1 MPGCSRCGKT
11 GTVIWDAARNKRQ
24 RLPPREENAGTAA
37 QCRTVALAPA
47 GPPAIVTLPAAKPGA
62 GRGRL
67 PLDGPALSHPGSR
80 RRFSCATPGPR
91 PRQRAC
97 RVSRLVKAYGQ
108 VVLSANGQSERW
120 SSCVRYSRRSDIHRA
135 LLRQK
140 SEERGKRRYSDEERF
155 EWSSP
160 VLPMALVLAAE
171 LFCRLLP
178 AYGQE
183 QAVYFVRLAP
193 PQDANHTVCALIN
206 HTND

>member
-11 GTVIWDAARNKRQ
+11 GTIIWDAARNKRQ

-47 GPPAIVTLPAAKPGA
+47 DPPAIVTLPTAKPGA

-80 RRFSCATPGPR
+80 WRFSCATPGPR
-91 PRQRAC
+91 PRQCAYG
-97 RVSRLVKAYGQ
+97 VSRPVRAYGQ
-108 VVLSANGQSERW
+108 VVLSAKGLWPSGARHSLSGET
-120 SSCVRYSRRSDIHRA
+120 HRT

-140 SEERGKRRYSDEERF
+140 SGERGKKKVQRRREVRVVI
-155 EWSSP
+155 P
-160 VLPMALVLAAE
+160 GAANGPGVGRGS
-171 LFCRLLP
+171 FCRLLP

-206 HTND
+206 HING